1 MYDFQQFGTIRS
13 FDDSIYTS
21 KISINEA
28 KMDQKNLSDNIAD
41 FSEKSKPKSR
51 EESNKK
57 QNTSD
62 SVSGLYEGRGLTY
75 NAYRS
80 GVF

>member
-28 KMDQKNLSDNIAD
+28 KMDQKNLLDNIAD

-51 EESNKK
+51 EENSKK
-57 QNTSD
+57 QILLI
-62 SVSGLYEGRGLTY
+62 V
-75 NAYRS
+75 
-80 GVF
+80 